1 MHQYDKM
8 SVVGLIF
15 SNIHDKNIP
24 ELTKSRTMASIPF
37 GGRYRLIDFP
47 LSNMVNSGITNI
59 GVIAHSNYRSLME
72 HIATGKDWDLARR
85 SGGIKL
91 LPPYVTAFANS
102 TNSLYTTRLEALIGV
117 NEFISGCSEDYVVLS
132 DCDCVCNFDIKSM
145 VDYHLS
151 TGADATFAVKR
162 QFASKSIR
170 GSSTVGPKNHLIIE
184 SDETGRITDV
194 AEYSNNA
201 VSGYCDLYM
210 NICVMRRRYLEE
222 LLYDASAHGYKSFYR
237 DVIGRNMMK
246 DDYRIYSYTGYFTSI
261 DTLSSYYFCN
271 MDLLSSTFR
280 KQLFKVENRPIY
292 TNVQNSPPTVYKSTA
307 NVKNSLIADGCI
319 IEGNVENSILFRG
332 VKIGKG
338 TSVSNCILMQDTLTG
353 ENVDLRYVI
362 CDKKAV
368 IRDGRLL
375 CGYERMPLFINKE
388 AIV

>member
-1 MHQYDKM
+1 M
-8 SVVGLIF
+8 SVVGIIF
-15 SNIHDKNIP
+15 SNIHDKNVP
-24 ELTKSRTMASIPF
+24 ELTKIRTMASIPF

-72 HIATGKDWDLARR
+72 HIGTGKDWDLARR
-85 SGGIKL
+85 AGGIKI

-102 TNSLYTTRLEALIGV
+102 SNSLYTTRLEALIGV
-117 NEFISGCSEDYVVLS
+117 NEFISGCTEDYIVLS
-132 DCDCVCNFDIKSM
+132 DCDSVCNFDIKAM
-145 VDYHLS
+145 VDYHQA
-151 TGADATFAVKR
+151 TGADATFAVKN
-162 QFASKSIR
+162 QFAAKAGKGLEGTIS
-170 GSSTVGPKNHLIIE
+170 KNHLFIE

-194 AEYSNNA
+194 ASYSDNS

-222 LLYDASAHGYKSFYR
+222 LLFDAAAHGYKSFYR
-237 DVIGRNMMK
+237 DIIAKNMMR
-246 DDYRIYSYTGYFTSI
+246 DDYRVYSYNGYFTSI
-261 DTLSSYYFCN
+261 DTLSAYYFCN

-280 KQLFKVENRPIY
+280 KQLFKLGDRPIY
-292 TNVQNSPPTVYKSTA
+292 TSVQNSPPTMYKETA
-307 NVKNSLIADGCI
+307 EVKNSLVADGCI
-319 IEGNVENSILFRG
+319 IEGKVENSILFRG

-375 CGYERMPLFINKE
+375 CGCERMPLFVNKE

>member
-1 MHQYDKM
+1 M
-8 SVVGLIF
+8 SVVGIIF

-72 HIATGKDWDLARR
+72 HIGTGKDWDLARR
-85 SGGIKL
+85 SGGIKV

-102 TNSLYTTRLEALIGV
+102 SNSLYTTRLEALIGI
-117 NEFISGCSEDYVVLS
+117 NEFISGCTEDYVVLS
-132 DCDCVCNFDIKSM
+132 DGDTVCNFDIKAM
-145 VDYHLS
+145 VEYHQS

-162 QFASKSIR
+162 QFAAKSSK
-170 GSSTVGPKNHLIIE
+170 GNFGTMPKNHLIIE
-184 SDETGRITDV
+184 SDDSGRITDV
-194 AEYSNNA
+194 ASYTDSA
-201 VSGYCDLYM
+201 VSEYCDIYM
-210 NICVMRRRYLEE
+210 NICVMRKRYLEE

-237 DVIGRNMMK
+237 DVIAKNMIK
-246 DDYRIYSYTGYFTSI
+246 DDYRVYNYNGYFTSI
-261 DTLSSYYFCN
+261 DTLYAYYFCN

-280 KQLFKVENRPIY
+280 KQLLKSEKRPIY
-292 TNVQNSPPTVYKSTA
+292 TSVQNSPPTVYKSTA
-307 NVKNSLIADGCI
+307 EVKNSLVADGCI
-319 IEGNVENSILFRG
+319 IEGKVENSILFRG

-338 TSVSNCILMQDTLTG
+338 TTVSNCILMQDTLTG

-362 CDKKAV
+362 CDKKVV

-375 CGYERMPLFINKE
+375 CGCERMPLFINKE